1 MHPVADRSAYYPEDF
16 DLRSAR
22 LRYGYLWWGICRAE
36 DDCDFAAEG
45 NLGQLIYVSP
55 RAKLLIVKNSSGYGD
70 LTWHQWD
77 DLFSRVAA
85 AFASR

>member
-1 MHPVADRSAYYPEDF
+1 M
-16 DLRSAR
+16 
-22 LRYGYLWWGICRAE
+22 
-36 DDCDFAAEG
+36 
-45 NLGQLIYVSP
+45 IYVSP
-55 RAKLLIVKNSSGYGD
+55 RSKLIMVKNSSGYGD